1 MLSMTKKDLDMFA
14 KTAPYRYKVYD
25 IPKRSGK
32 GTRTIAHPSRQ
43 LKFIQKILL
52 SQFEILVTPHNSVY
66 SYRKGLGV
74 KQNAQVHMNNSY
86 LLKMDFKDFFPSITP
101 ELLFLVMAKLG
112 CPISVSEQSTIG
124 SLLFWRET
132 RNSNLKLSIG
142 APTSPF
148 ISNIVMY
155 YFDEEISKYCLKNRI
170 EYSRYADD
178 ITFSTNKK
186 NVLFLLP
193 TIVSS
198 ILVSEG
204 YSAININTQK
214 TVFSSK
220 AHNRHVTGVTLT
232 NDNKI
237 SIGRKR
243 KRLIS
248 SMVHK
253 FSLGA
258 LTPEQILELKGNL
271 AFAFHI
277 DDTFYSSLCNK
288 YSTEVMIRLK

>member
-1 MLSMTKKDLDMFA
+1 M
-14 KTAPYRYKVYD
+14 
-25 IPKRSGK
+25 
-32 GTRTIAHPSRQ
+32 
-43 LKFIQKILL
+43 IL
-52 SQFEILVTPHNSVY
+52 H
-66 SYRKGLGV
+66 
-74 KQNAQVHMNNSY
+74 
-86 LLKMDFKDFFPSITP
+86 
-101 ELLFLVMAKLG
+101 
-112 CPISVSEQSTIG
+112 
-124 SLLFWRET
+124 
-132 RNSNLKLSIG
+132 
-142 APTSPF
+142 
-148 ISNIVMY
+148 
-155 YFDEEISKYCLKNRI
+155 
-170 EYSRYADD
+170 
-178 ITFSTNKK
+178 
-186 NVLFLLP
+186 FLLIKRMYCSFP

-258 LTPEQILELKGNL
+258 LTP
-271 AFAFHI
+271 
-277 DDTFYSSLCNK
+277 NK
-288 YSTEVMIRLK
+288 F